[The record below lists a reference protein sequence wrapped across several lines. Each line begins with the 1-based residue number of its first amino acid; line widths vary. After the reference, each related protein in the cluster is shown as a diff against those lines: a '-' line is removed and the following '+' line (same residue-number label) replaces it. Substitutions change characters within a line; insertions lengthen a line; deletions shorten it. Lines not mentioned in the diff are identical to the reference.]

1 MKIITN
7 TSLFKGKFKK
17 PMVVFI
23 KEDTRHQK
31 IALALNHYLNGR
43 TYAET
48 AREVEV
54 APQQVRFWVKK
65 YEEGNLVLID
75 MEA

>member
-1 MKIITN
+1 MKLITN
-7 TSLFKGKFKK
+7 KALFNGEFKK

-65 YEEGNLVLID
+65 YKEGNLVLID
-75 MEA
+75 ME

>member
-1 MKIITN
+1 MKLITN
-7 TSLFKGKFKK
+7 KALFNGKFKK
-17 PMVVFI
+17 PMIVFI

-31 IALALNHYLNGR
+31 IALTLNHYLNGR

-65 YEEGNLVLID
+65 YKEGNLVLID
-75 MEA
+75 ME